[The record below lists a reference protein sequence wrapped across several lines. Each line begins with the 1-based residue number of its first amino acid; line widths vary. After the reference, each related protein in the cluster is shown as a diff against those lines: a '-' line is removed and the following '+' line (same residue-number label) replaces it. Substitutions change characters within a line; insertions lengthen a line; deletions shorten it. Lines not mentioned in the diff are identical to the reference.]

1 MFQVKIRV
9 YRYRVYDRSIDE
21 YRLSTRMATREQI
34 IRIQG
39 EVVQGSDL
47 DVDAALVHDGWTEKH
62 FDPDRT

>member
-1 MFQVKIRV
+1 
-9 YRYRVYDRSIDE
+9 
-21 YRLSTRMATREQI
+21 MATREQI